1 MDGFFGIFGAP
12 GGFVSTGKAA
22 ELFESFDSSRST
34 RWVGSHGIVAGF
46 KRAGESI
53 EGFNDEW
60 RGWFIG
66 DLPGVRDVPWQGIV
80 KALTSEDH
88 RFLRTLN
95 GHFAILIVHET
106 SGRVWAISDRRAQ
119 QPLFSYVAGDC
130 VHISTMASAF
140 CRLPAPPAFDSG
152 WLHETIYFNHPILD
166 RSFLEGV
173 SRVPPASILSWRPGD
188 RGFSERLWASPFSRP
203 DKLVG
208 GEEAARLELRTF
220 DEVAGDLYDE
230 DSRTAVALT
239 AGFDARAALAAAP
252 RRSDLLAY
260 TYGRAGCTDLKDAAS
275 VAADLGIRHLAIELN
290 DEFVGSLP
298 GLMVAAVR
306 DSDGLERVLR
316 AELLAAYPLIA
327 KMDRDIS
334 IGGVSGD
341 HVFRD
346 HLYGTGNVPHIISS
360 SMMGYIH
367 GQGDGLGNQDF
378 ANTYGR
384 TYEGFRGHIG
394 ACLDRLSDRHGD
406 VREPEGYQRYLVYE
420 SAPKHFGGEA
430 ALASNYLLF
439 RSFYWDPRI
448 VELSFTSERAT
459 LGLSERLPRKDHF
472 LEATAQAGVIA
483 AGRHYGGG
491 RIHGVSAST
500 WARSC
505 RACYL
510 FERLLVKGPHFVSN
524 GFRRPRSADFL
535 SWQAWLAGPANSLC
549 RELLGPNARLRDH
562 LDGQFLDN
570 FDPVTDLRLASR
582 LLTAE
587 LVMRLIEQ
595 RWPSNFQVD
604 ATACHASS

>member
-1 MDGFFGIFGAP
+1 
-12 GGFVSTGKAA
+12 
-22 ELFESFDSSRST
+22 
-34 RWVGSHGIVAGF
+34 
-46 KRAGESI
+46 
-53 EGFNDEW
+53 
-60 RGWFIG
+60 
-66 DLPGVRDVPWQGIV
+66 
-80 KALTSEDH
+80 
-88 RFLRTLN
+88 
-95 GHFAILIVHET
+95 
-106 SGRVWAISDRRAQ
+106 
-119 QPLFSYVAGDC
+119 
-130 VHISTMASAF
+130 
-140 CRLPAPPAFDSG
+140 
-152 WLHETIYFNHPILD
+152 
-166 RSFLEGV
+166 
-173 SRVPPASILSWRPGD
+173 
-188 RGFSERLWASPFSRP
+188 
-203 DKLVG
+203 
-208 GEEAARLELRTF
+208 
-220 DEVAGDLYDE
+220 
-230 DSRTAVALT
+230 VALT

-275 VAADLGIRHLAIELN
+275 VAADLGIRHLAIEL
-290 DEFVGSLP
+290 DDAFVESIP
-298 GLMVAAVR
+298 ELMVATVR

-327 KMDRDIS
+327 NMGRDIS

-378 ANTYGR
+378 ARIYGR
-384 TYEGFRGHIG
+384 SYEGFRGYIG
-394 ACLDRLSDRHGD
+394 SSLDRLSDRHGD
-406 VREPEGYQRYLVYE
+406 VRCPEGYQRYLVYE

-459 LGLSERLPRKDHF
+459 LGLSERLPRKDYF

-483 AGRHYGGG
+483 AGKHYGGG

-510 FERLLVKGPHFVSN
+510 FEKLLVKGPHFVSN
-524 GFRRPRSADFL
+524 GFRRPKPADFL
-535 SWQAWLAGPANSLC
+535 SWQAWLAGPANSFC
-549 RELLGPNARLRDH
+549 RELLGPDARLREH

-587 LVMRLIEQ
+587 LVMRLVEH
-595 RWPSNFQVD
+595 RWPSNFQVG
-604 ATACHASS
+604 AAPCHASS